1 MHLATR
7 FPGTCLGRY
16 LAALALAAFALSFSS
31 ATHAAI
37 YIYELPGGSRMIT
50 DRPLHNKHYKLVRT
64 SQNVRGMGTLLGS
77 RNTAQILADPAA
89 YDDLIGRLA
98 RTHAVDAALVKAVM
112 HAESGF
118 NPHATSRKGAS
129 GLMQLMPATA
139 ARFGV
144 RDIYD
149 PKQNVRGGV
158 RYLKYLLA
166 RFGNDHRLV
175 VAAYNA
181 GENAVKRH
189 KGIPPYPETR
199 AYVRKVLRLHSRY
212 GGTDAAR
219 TGARASMPKTAALW
233 DNTRRQRPTQS
244 AFQ

>member
-1 MHLATR
+1 MHLAAW
-7 FPGTCLGRY
+7 FSGTGLRDFTLFV
-16 LAALALAAFALSFSS
+16 LAALALAFSA
-31 ATHAAI
+31 ATPAAV

-50 DRPLHNKHYKLVRT
+50 DRPLNNKHYRLVRT
-64 SQNVRGMGTLLGS
+64 SAQIKGMGALLQS
-77 RNTAQILADPAA
+77 RNAEQVLADPAA
-89 YDDLIGRLA
+89 YDDLIGAMA
-98 RTHAVDAALVKAVM
+98 RRHAVDAALVKAVM

-118 NPHATSRKGAS
+118 NPRATSRKGAS

-166 RFGNDHRLV
+166 HFNDDHRLV

-181 GENAVKRH
+181 GENAVKRY

-199 AYVRKVLRLHSRY
+199 AYVRKVLRLHTRY
-212 GGTDAAR
+212 GGTILVHKR
-219 TGARASMPKTAALW
+219 PPASMPKTAALW
-233 DNTRRQRPTQS
+233 DNTRRPGPTRS